1 MCCGIQLYML
11 YVLWDIVTRV
21 ICIVGY
27 SYTCSIYCRGY
38 SYTCSMYWGDTV
50 IHIVCIVGDTV
61 IHVVC
66 IVGIQLYMSYVLWG
80 YSYTCSMYC
89 GGYSYSCAN
98 KSMCITF
105 GETKQSNSINMSMRQ
120 WYIGT
125 TPLEEVN
132 HVIYL
137 GTKLCSYNS
146 NMERTKDRCNKGYA
160 LLGSLTAIGFN
171 RYGLN
176 PLTSATIWHKL
187 CLPSILFGCELWSSM
202 STIEY
207 EILDKVQRKVAKHL
221 QGLHKRTHNEVAIG
235 LLGWHKMIFYINKAK
250 LLFVR
255 HLVMLDHDSII
266 KHIFLSKLYSCIL
279 GDPGHHGSITDAI
292 CSLINQYH
300 LNDHLNTYLAGGRF
314 PGKKEWNAIV
324 SEQINDRSGHDWQNG
339 LTNKGAY
346 RYMAIQKRLQ
356 PNILYQIIK
365 SNKSQ
370 RHYIMKLITMISIP
384 HQCGVVICN
393 LCTKPFTDYVEH
405 IFSRCAGV
413 INSRND
419 LWDDILNVFGVE
431 ISAQLFQKEDEEVIR
446 IMLGKRWDR
455 LSTKQNELF
464 LSHVAQWIHNILNN
478 NVIHEVYINTL

>member
-1 MCCGIQLYML
+1 M
-11 YVLWDIVTRV
+11 
-21 ICIVGY
+21 
-27 SYTCSIYCRGY
+27 
-38 SYTCSMYWGDTV
+38 
-50 IHIVCIVGDTV
+50 
-61 IHVVC
+61 
-66 IVGIQLYMSYVLWG
+66 
-80 YSYTCSMYC
+80 
-89 GGYSYSCAN
+89 
-98 KSMCITF
+98 
-105 GETKQSNSINMSMRQ
+105 
-120 WYIGT
+120 
-125 TPLEEVN
+125 
-132 HVIYL
+132 
-137 GTKLCSYNS
+137 
-146 NMERTKDRCNKGYA
+146 
-160 LLGSLTAIGFN
+160 
-171 RYGLN
+171 
-176 PLTSATIWHKL
+176 
-187 CLPSILFGCELWSSM
+187 
-202 STIEY
+202 
-207 EILDKVQRKVAKHL
+207 
-221 QGLHKRTHNEVAIG
+221 
-235 LLGWHKMIFYINKAK
+235 
-250 LLFVR
+250 
-255 HLVMLDHDSII
+255 
-266 KHIFLSKLYSCIL
+266 
-279 GDPGHHGSITDAI
+279 
-292 CSLINQYH
+292 
-300 LNDHLNTYLAGGRF
+300 NTYLAGGRF